1 MPSQDGIE
9 LRRIIYVIRRWLW
22 LIIGCTVLAGVTA
35 YYVTSRM
42 PPVYNATVNILV
54 EPSQDSKSGGY
65 TDLVA
70 GERLAITYSQMVTG
84 QSILEEVISRL
95 GLEENPTALAKKVTA
110 ESIKNTQLIRLS
122 VQDSSA
128 TRAAYLANTIAEVLA
143 KYVQSLQAVR
153 YTASLTGMQ
162 EKIKELS
169 TQIDET
175 TPKINSLNAS
185 AIEKGA
191 ELTRRESLLDGY
203 RGDYRA
209 LQQSFQTLQLTVEQL
224 TDKVHVVEAAQ
235 IPRVAD
241 PKKPNAATV
250 TLLVDQ
256 SLITGSSS
264 YFTLASDKLPSTYGQ
279 MLMSQSLLEAV
290 ITKLGLVENP
300 ALLAAKIDVQ
310 PVLNTQLVRL
320 NVEDPSPT
328 RAKLIADTLA
338 EIFIDQTQMLLAK
351 PYTDRLALMQT
362 QMDGLS
368 SQIEQTQA
376 DIETLMAEKSQAE
389 TELPPLESLLAGYR
403 ADLQIFQQNYE
414 QASLNAASA
423 SDAVVILDQ
432 AHVPESPIQRNILYI
447 SIAAMV
453 GLMVGTGLAF
463 LLEQLNDRIRTS
475 QDVNEKLGLTTLGMI
490 AGLPKR
496 DDELVVNAQPRS
508 YQAEAFRML
517 GTNIR
522 LSNIVKSVHT
532 LVVTSPASSEGK
544 SLIVANLAIALA
556 KMGMRVAVVDADLRL
571 PRVHRLFGIG
581 LGEGLTESL
590 LKGGFDGII
599 QSTKF
604 EGLNVLTSGTLPPNP
619 AEVLSSPQMAK
630 LLEDLA
636 QDVDL
641 VIIDTPPLLAVADA
655 TILASKSDGVMLVLR
670 SGYTPTQAVRDAIER
685 LHHVR
690 ANLIGVVLNDVST
703 RKDNYYKYYGH
714 ENNRA
719 TYYFRSLQRSLAAFP
734 QRFRR
739 NLKPPKETE
748 ENVTDPNIKQEPV
761 QTD

>member
-9 LRRIIYVIRRWLW
+9 LHRIIYIIRRWLW
-22 LIIGCTVLAGVTA
+22 LIIGCTLLAGVTA
-35 YYVTSRM
+35 YYVTSKM
-42 PPVYNATVNILV
+42 PPVYSATVNILV
-54 EPSQDSKSGGY
+54 EPSQDSKAGGY

-84 QSILEEVISRL
+84 RSILEEVISRL
-95 GLEENPTALAKKVTA
+95 DLKDNPTALAKKVTA

-122 VQDSSA
+122 VEDSSA
-128 TRAAYLANTIAEVLA
+128 TRATFLANTIAEVLA
-143 KYVQSLQAVR
+143 RYVQSLQAVR
-153 YTASLTGMQ
+153 YTASLAGME

-169 TQIDET
+169 TLIDET
-175 TPKINSLNAS
+175 TPKINALNAN

-191 ELTRRESLLDGY
+191 ELTRQLSLLDGY

-235 IPRVAD
+235 IPRVAN
-241 PKKPNAATV
+241 PKKPDAATA

-264 YFTLASDKLPSTYGQ
+264 YFTLASDKLAVTYGQ
-279 MLMSQSLLEAV
+279 MMMSQSLLEAV
-290 ITKLGLVENP
+290 IAKLGLIENP
-300 ALLAAKIDVQ
+300 AMLAAKIDVQ
-310 PVLNTQLVRL
+310 PVINTQLVRL
-320 NVEDPSPT
+320 SVQDPSPT

-338 EIFIDQTQMLLAK
+338 EMFIDQTQTLLAK
-351 PYTDRLALMQT
+351 PYTDRLAVMQK
-362 QMDGLS
+362 QIDGLS
-368 SQIEQTQA
+368 AQIEQTQA

-403 ADLQIFQQNYE
+403 SDFQILQQNYE
-414 QASLNAASA
+414 QTSLNAAGA

-447 SIAAMV
+447 SIAAVV

-463 LLEQLNDRIRTS
+463 VLEQLNDRIRTS
-475 QDVNEKLGLTTLGMI
+475 QDVTEKLGLTTLGMI
-490 AGLPKR
+490 AGLPR
-496 DDELVVNAQPRS
+496 RNDELVVNAQPRS

-556 KMGMRVAVVDADLRL
+556 KMGMNVVAVDADLRL
-571 PRVHRLFGIG
+571 PRLHHLFGIG

-590 LKGGFDGII
+590 LKGGFEGII

-604 EGLNVLTSGTLPPNP
+604 EGLKVLTSGTLPPNP
-619 AEVLSSPQMAK
+619 AEVLSSPQMAE
-630 LLEDLA
+630 LLDELA
-636 QDVDL
+636 KNVDL

-655 TILASKSDGVMLVLR
+655 TILASKSDSVMLVLR
-670 SGYTPTQAVRDAIER
+670 SGHTPSQAIREAIER
-685 LHHVR
+685 LHQAR

-703 RKDNYYKYYGH
+703 RRGNYYKNYGH
-714 ENNRA
+714 ENRNA
-719 TYYFRSLQRSLAAFP
+719 TYYFHSWRRSLATLP
-734 QRFRR
+734 HRFRR
-739 NLKPPKETE
+739 NVEPSKETGE
-748 ENVTDPNIKQEPV
+748 SVTDPNIQQEPV